1 MNKEY
6 CVNNRG
12 DGKHWINKQ
21 LVKNNLEKG
30 NNI

>member
-6 CVNNRG
+6 CVNKG
-12 DGKHWINKQ
+12 EFKKHWINKQ
-21 LVKNNLEKG
+21 LVKNNLEKE

>member
-6 CVNNRG
+6 CVNKG
-12 DGKHWINKQ
+12 ELEKHWINKQ